1 MKSIWVYFIKALP
14 FYVLV
19 SFRRLC
25 IYFRSWSVSDPHNF
39 DAMWTMWEN
48 TLYFN
53 IGNRGVRSV
62 AEIGA
67 KVCIAL
73 LYFTVNKGKCLDP
86 KLVASRATST
96 RWLQGLPS
104 HKQPKLLAIT
114 RCNLQHEKEKRML
127 IGHSRV
133 LYKQQIQEVCR
144 HGLLPNVVLPLLTKT
159 KFRSPSEAVFWRH
172 KIPLIISS
180 DTFFRRSPFSWNVVL
195 KH

>member
-1 MKSIWVYFIKALP
+1 MNSIRLYFIRVLP
-14 FYVLV
+14 FYVPV

-25 IYFRSWSVSDPHNF
+25 IYLRSSSVSDPRNF
-39 DAMWTMWEN
+39 DVIWTMWEN
-48 TLYFN
+48 TLYF
-53 IGNRGVRSV
+53 IIRNRGVRSV

-67 KVCIAL
+67 KVCTAP

-96 RWLQGLPS
+96 RWLQVLPS

-114 RCNLQHEKEKRML
+114 RCNLQHEEEKRML

-144 HGLLPNVVLPLLTKT
+144 HGLLQNVVLPLITKT
-159 KFRSPSEAVFWRH
+159 KFRSPSEAAFWRH
-172 KIPLIISS
+172 TIPLIISS
-180 DTFFRRSPFSWNVVL
+180 NTLFGGLRSPEIWC
-195 KH
+195 